1 MSVLGPTFSDE
12 IHAAGLGG
20 LPFAWSPDSGEIN
33 GRENLTAAENTALDA
48 VIAAHDPT
56 KLAPV
61 IHPVDE
67 RMTDP
72 VFAALV
78 EEVANGRGI
87 TRDALVA
94 SMKARMP

>member
-1 MSVLGPTFSDE
+1 MNAFGPTFANE

-20 LPFAWSPDSGEIN
+20 LPFSWDPESGAVN
-33 GRENLTAAENTALDA
+33 GRENLTAAENAALDA

-78 EEVANGRGI
+78 EEVADGKGI
-87 TRDALVA
+87 TRDDLVA
-94 SMKARMP
+94 NMKARMP